1 MKDWD
6 FRKITI
12 TEEIGFYDL
21 LGIAHRREDGKA
33 VAFIENALYKWGIPD
48 LMMEYLIRRLGKIWR
63 GMPITAD
70 AVLGIVDDDEF
81 QSDFKRCFGLKDVE
95 EKR

>member
-21 LGIAHRREDGKA
+21 LGIAHRIEDGKA
-33 VAFIENALYKWGIPD
+33 VAFLEKALYKWGIPD
-48 LMMEYLIRRLGKIWR
+48 LMMEYLIRRLGESWR
-63 GMPITAD
+63 RTPLTAE
-70 AVLGIVDDDEF
+70 AVLGIIDDDGF
-81 QSDFKRCFGLKDVE
+81 QSDFKRCFGLKDGE

>member
-12 TEEIGFYDL
+12 TEDIGFYDL
-21 LGIAHRREDGKA
+21 LGIANRREDGKA
-33 VAFIENALYKWGIPD
+33 VAFLEKAMYKWEIPD
-48 LMMEYLIRRLGKIWR
+48 LMMEYLILRMGESGRRTPL
-63 GMPITAD
+63 TAD
-70 AVLGIVDDDEF
+70 AVIGIIDDDGF
-81 QSDFKRCFGLKDVE
+81 QNDFKRYFGLNDGE